1 MAGRP
6 PAVTDYEILRAVI
19 QTLDESGDPA
29 VTTKEIAERVP
40 IKREGLGQRLNAFA
54 DWGVLERKQVGRS
67 YIWWV
72 QETARAILRAAGRD
86 RTAEDITDRSIKTQL
101 QELFEVGQERF
112 DLELGALARIDPG
125 TDYFEI
131 EHASG
136 RYQGFEPGT
145 ELPLSETYCT
155 TAAEA
160 GGPAGVTDPTE
171 LGIEERT
178 VHNEIGLKTYLGT
191 LIELDEGQDRTFFF
205 VSSESRSDSFS
216 KAEYAFHDLLGQGAK
231 HVLEQISNESVRV

>member
-6 PAVTDYEILRAVI
+6 PAVTDYEILSAVI

-29 VTTKEIAERVP
+29 VTTRETAERVP
-40 IKREGLGQRLNAFA
+40 IKREGLGQRLNELA
-54 DWGVLERKQVGRS
+54 DQNIIERKQVGRS

-72 QETARAILRAAGRD
+72 QEAAGSILRAAGRD
-86 RTAEDITDRSIKTQL
+86 RIDESPTDRSTEAQL
-101 QELFEVGQERF
+101 QDLFDIGRDHF
-112 DLELGALARIDPG
+112 DLEVGALARIDPDA
-125 TDYFEI
+125 DYFEI

-136 RYQGFEPGT
+136 RYEGFEPGI

-155 TAAEA
+155 TAAES

-178 VHNEIGLKTYLGT
+178 VHTEIGLKTYLGT

-216 KAEYAFHDLLGQGAK
+216 EAEYAFHDLLGQGAK
-231 HVLEQISNESVRV
+231 HALERAPTESA